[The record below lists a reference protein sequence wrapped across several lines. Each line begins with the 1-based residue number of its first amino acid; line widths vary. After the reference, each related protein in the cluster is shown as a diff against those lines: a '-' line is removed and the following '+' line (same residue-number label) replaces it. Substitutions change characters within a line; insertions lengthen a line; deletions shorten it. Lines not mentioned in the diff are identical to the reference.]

1 MYGAL
6 WNCQPFLIFPG
17 KQTEAK
23 QSEVTYDMAKT
34 RERKLP
40 LLTNSKRTK
49 LLQGVASGMNVSEAG
64 RAAGYANAQSAH
76 RSLHRIRLQLPDI
89 LDKMNIPVEK
99 VVKKLKAQMEAM
111 ETLYFTHQGVVMET
125 RQVEAHAIQLR
136 AAVELAK
143 MLGFYPG
150 ASTSAYE
157 SEPDNKVPGHI
168 SLTIVVGTPEEA
180 KELGATFVHPR
191 AKPKELSAGVK
202 SNENLRRRPSPK
214 PAP

>member
-1 MYGAL
+1 
-6 WNCQPFLIFPG
+6 
-17 KQTEAK
+17 
-23 QSEVTYDMAKT
+23 MAKT

-99 VVKKLKAQMEAM
+99 VVKKLKAQMEAR

-125 RQVEAHAIQLR
+125 RHVEAHAIQLR

-150 ASTSAYE
+150 AYAPAYE
-157 SEPDNKVPGHI
+157 SEADNKFPI
-168 SLTIVVGTPEEA
+168 RMTLTVVVGTPEEA
-180 KELGATFVHPR
+180 KELGAIFVNPR
-191 AKPKELSAGVK
+191 AESREFSADVE
-202 SNENLRRRPSPK
+202 SNEAARRRPGPK
-214 PAP
+214 PEL